1 MTNAKTTTPERA
13 TRASVIRNVS
23 ITYTPSGWSAGM
35 RSPAIAHRGD
45 WGEAELPFRDGDD
58 EATLGVLPATVC
70 FRYSLR
76 REANARAAD
85 DAHPSGTPLHVI
97 RAIRMRDR
105 AERSLRTFRMNMRGH
120 PR

>member
-1 MTNAKTTTPERA
+1 
-13 TRASVIRNVS
+13 
-23 ITYTPSGWSAGM
+23 M